1 MENLLR
7 YFFQKMDAKTHCCLV
22 ILLLLSLLVGGCGQD
37 PSSDSS
43 AGGASGVQEMP
54 NLKDGDFWDGF
65 ETEFQNDFRLDEE
78 EKLIKNEGGTTFS
91 GEVIRRF
98 SNGSISR
105 KSNYQ
110 GGLLHGESFAWFETG
125 SMKSRANFKA
135 GLKEGLEVIWTEEG
149 KEYSRKF
156 YIDGIEDLSRGNEEG
171 EDTPFG
177 QSAEALALAKWEG
190 NGRQFGEKFA
200 GDPGRGGTVYIRKTE
215 ELYSGTITALDDAG
229 RKEAELNFKDGL
241 WHGSI
246 TKWDLNGGILE
257 KAQFEDGKLMR
268 FEIKGGKAFDPNQI
282 INDSPFGRQ

>member
-1 MENLLR
+1 
-7 YFFQKMDAKTHCCLV
+7 
-22 ILLLLSLLVGGCGQD
+22 
-37 PSSDSS
+37 
-43 AGGASGVQEMP
+43 MP

-65 ETEFQNDFRLDEE
+65 ETEFQSDFLLDQE
-78 EKLIKNEGGTTFS
+78 EKLVKSEGGTMFS
-91 GEVIRRF
+91 GEIIRRF

-156 YIDGIEDLSRGNEEG
+156 YIDGIEDLSQGNEEG

-200 GDPGRGGTVYIRKTE
+200 GNPGRGGTVYIRKTE

-268 FEIKGGKAFDPNQI
+268 FEIKEGKAFDPNQI

>member
-1 MENLLR
+1 MLCPR
-7 YFFQKMDAKTHCCLV
+7 MDAKNHYCLLISL
-22 ILLLLSLLVGGCGQD
+22 ILSMLAGGCSQD

-43 AGGASGVQEMP
+43 TGAASGVKEIP
-54 NLKDGDFWDGF
+54 NLKEGDFWDGF
-65 ETEFQNDFRLDEE
+65 ETEFQTEFRLDEE
-78 EKLIKNEGGTTFS
+78 KKLVKSEDGTTFS

-98 SNGSISR
+98 SNGAISR

-110 GGLLHGESFAWFETG
+110 NCLLHGESFTWFETG
-125 SMKSRANFKA
+125 SMKSRSNFKA
-135 GLKEGLEVIWTEEG
+135 GLKEGLELIWTEEG
-149 KEYSRKF
+149 KEYSRKS
-156 YIDGIEDLSRGNEEG
+156 YIDGIEDLSQENEEG

-177 QSAEALALAKWEG
+177 QSTEALALVKWEG

-241 WHGSI
+241 WDGAI

-257 KAQFEDGKLMR
+257 KAQFEDGKLVR
-268 FEIKGGKAFDPNQI
+268 FEIKAGRTFDPNQI
-282 INDSPFGRQ
+282 INDSPFGKK